1 MASNHTKNYNLNQW
15 VATDKVERV
24 DFNADN
30 AAVETAL
37 TTHAERLTQNEE
49 TAKVL
54 RSDLEQL
61 ELSTALSSYHLKTQ
75 LEAHPTFAVGLLEG
89 YDGSKAMTVELGR
102 QAKMVMVGG
111 RLGWNNVIYS
121 SDAYSYCAHA
131 VALPGAPGYLSS
143 TLSDYGD
150 APVLTVGETG
160 FTLEA
165 GMEPN
170 LAPYY
175 YLALM

>member
-61 ELSTALSSYHLKTQ
+61 ELSTALLRCGEKSVRLTAKEFDVLRQLLCSGDRLVAKETLLARVWGFDTNAVENHVEVYMAFLRKKLRSIGSNVQIVAVRRMGYHL
-75 LEAHPTFAVGLLEG
+75 
-89 YDGSKAMTVELGR
+89 EL
-102 QAKMVMVGG
+102 KE
-111 RLGWNNVIYS
+111 
-121 SDAYSYCAHA
+121 D
-131 VALPGAPGYLSS
+131 
-143 TLSDYGD
+143 D
-150 APVLTVGETG
+150 
-160 FTLEA
+160 
-165 GMEPN
+165 
-170 LAPYY
+170 
-175 YLALM
+175 